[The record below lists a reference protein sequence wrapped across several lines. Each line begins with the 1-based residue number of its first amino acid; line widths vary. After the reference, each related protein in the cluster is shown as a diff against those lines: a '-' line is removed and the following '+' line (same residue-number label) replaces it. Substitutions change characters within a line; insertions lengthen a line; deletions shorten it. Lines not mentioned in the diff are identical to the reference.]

1 MKIRELITERISP
14 SELSWLDNLADR
26 LFGEFGIDVEFTK
39 HFFDRANDDRAALID
54 REGVQDITAEEV
66 AKMFLAAYK
75 TAKDQNSKYPKIT
88 DVAPGMEAN
97 LADHFSKINMPFAM
111 TKQGKVTVMSP
122 KTVMRTKNFHTAPG
136 QRKIPVNTQNVSL

>member
-1 MKIRELITERISP
+1 MKVSEILQETISP
-14 SELSWLDNLADR
+14 RELSWLDNFADN
-26 LFGEFGIDVEFTK
+26 LFNQFGIDVEFTR
-39 HFFDRANDDRAALID
+39 HFFDRANDDRETLVD
-54 REGVQDITAEEV
+54 REGVQDITAQEV

-75 TAKDQNSKYPKIT
+75 TAKDENSKYPKIT

-122 KTVMRTKNFHTAPG
+122 KTVMRSKNFHTARG

>member
-1 MKIRELITERISP
+1 MKIREVITERISS

-39 HFFDRANDDRAALID
+39 HFFDRANDDRAALVD
-54 REGVQDITAEEV
+54 RDGEQNITAEEL
-66 AKMFLAAYK
+66 AKMFLAAYN
-75 TAKDQNSKYPKIT
+75 TAKDANSRYPKVT
-88 DVAPGMEAN
+88 DVKPGMEAN
-97 LADHFSKINMPFAM
+97 LADHFSKINIPFA
-111 TKQGKVTVMSP
+111 KSKKGKEKIMSP